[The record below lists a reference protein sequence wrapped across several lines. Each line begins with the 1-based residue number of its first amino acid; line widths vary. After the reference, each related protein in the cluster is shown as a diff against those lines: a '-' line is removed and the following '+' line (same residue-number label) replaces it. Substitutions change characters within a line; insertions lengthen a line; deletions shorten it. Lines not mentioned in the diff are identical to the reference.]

1 MPVSAI
7 PRARTVGH
15 LDGIWTAVIDRSTNL
30 ILGVSLLGA
39 EASEVIA
46 AVQLAM
52 LAGMQYTSVRDAVIT
67 HPTMAEGLTLLF
79 SDAFLEH

>member
-30 ILGVSLLGA
+30 ILGVSLLGT
-39 EASEVIA
+39 EAGEVIA

-52 LAGMQYTSVRDAVIT
+52 QAGKQKHRRPGTR
-67 HPTMAEGLTLLF
+67 
-79 SDAFLEH
+79 